1 MKKRLFAAGLALCL
15 LCSIALCGCSRK
27 SHRAEFH
34 YDNAPLE
41 AYTYEVKG
49 DEAIVTGFTAT
60 NTVANIPEELDGKP
74 VTTVKAGAFKD
85 VTTLETINLP
95 PTMTTV
101 ENEAFSG
108 CTNLRS
114 LSLPP
119 TLTTIGDSAFAGCVN
134 LTIANFPYVLNY
146 IGNKAFAGCTALK
159 TISFSCEAT
168 IIGADAF
175 ADTPWFADRT
185 EEFATQCG
193 SLLKYNGTAKD
204 VTVPDGVT
212 VISSAFAGNTT
223 VTTVVLPES
232 VTTLTADAFAGCTAL
247 SEITIPASV
256 KAIDDAAFT
265 GCDALA
271 TVKGKAGSAAATF
284 AETAGVEFV
293 EI

>member
-1 MKKRLFAAGLALCL
+1 MKKRLFAAGLALCM
-15 LCSIALCGCSRK
+15 LCSIALCGCKKK
-27 SHRAEFH
+27 SDFH

-41 AYTYEVKG
+41 AYTYEIKG

-74 VTTVKAGAFKD
+74 VTVVKAGAFKD

-95 PTMTTV
+95 PTMVTV
-101 ENEAFSG
+101 EDNAFTG

-119 TLTTIGDSAFAGCVN
+119 TLTTIGDNAFAGCVN
-134 LTIANFPYVLNY
+134 LTIANFPYALKH

-159 TISFSCEAT
+159 IISFSCEDT
-168 IIGADAF
+168 VIGADAF
-175 ADTPWFADRT
+175 ADTPWLADQT
-185 EEFATQCG
+185 EEFAVQCC
-193 SLLKYNGTAKD
+193 SLLKYNGTAED
-204 VTVPDGVT
+204 VTVPKDVK

-223 VTTVVLPES
+223 VKTVVLPEG

-256 KAIDDAAFT
+256 ETIDEAAFT

-293 EI
+293 KI